1 MGENPLTARRKNC
14 IPKSVPVAIKEM
26 LKSLSTT
33 VIVLVTIYVAT
44 SIGLVAY
51 AQTLSDP
58 KSKFLF
64 LQLPIVL
71 QHALL
76 VELDLNNLLRG
87 VSWPSTY
94 LALVPPV
101 CVILYLIGRFLE
113 FISSKLAHGRK

>member
-1 MGENPLTARRKNC
+1 MGENPLTAPRKNC
-14 IPKSVPVAIKEM
+14 IPKGAPVTLNEM
-26 LKSLSTT
+26 LKNLSTT
-33 VIVLVTIYVAT
+33 GIVLVTIYVGT

-64 LQLPIVL
+64 LQLPVVL

-76 VELDLNNLLRG
+76 VKLDLNNLLRG

-94 LALVPPV
+94 LALVPPM

-113 FISSKLAHGRK
+113 FISSKLAHWRK

>member
-1 MGENPLTARRKNC
+1 
-14 IPKSVPVAIKEM
+14 M
-26 LKSLSTT
+26 LKNLSTT
-33 VIVLVTIYVAT
+33 GIVLVTIYLAT

-94 LALVPPV
+94 LALVPPM
-101 CVILYLIGRFLE
+101 CVILYLVLYQKNRILINYQIRLTAV
-113 FISSKLAHGRK
+113 LNCQ

>member
-1 MGENPLTARRKNC
+1 
-14 IPKSVPVAIKEM
+14 M
-26 LKSLSTT
+26 LKNLSTT
-33 VIVLVTIYVAT
+33 GIVLVAIYLAT

-87 VSWPSTY
+87 VSWPFTY
-94 LALVPPV
+94 LALVPPM
-101 CVILYLIGRFLE
+101 CVILYLIGRLLE
-113 FISSKLAHGRK
+113 FISSKLVHGRK

>member
-1 MGENPLTARRKNC
+1 MCINYPRKNC
-14 IPKSVPVAIKEM
+14 IPKGDPVTLNRM
-26 LKSLSTT
+26 LKNPSTT
-33 VIVLVTIYVAT
+33 GVVLVTTYLAT
-44 SIGLVAY
+44 SIGLGVY
-51 AQTLSDP
+51 AQTLNDP

-87 VSWPSTY
+87 VSWPFTY
-94 LALVPPV
+94 LALVPPM

-113 FISSKLAHGRK
+113 FISSKLVLGRK

>member
-1 MGENPLTARRKNC
+1 
-14 IPKSVPVAIKEM
+14 M
-26 LKSLSTT
+26 LKNLSTT
-33 VIVLVTIYVAT
+33 GIVLVTIYLAT
-44 SIGLVAY
+44 SIVLVAY

-87 VSWPSTY
+87 ISWPSTY
-94 LALVPPV
+94 LALMPPM

-113 FISSKLAHGRK
+113 FISSKLVHGRK